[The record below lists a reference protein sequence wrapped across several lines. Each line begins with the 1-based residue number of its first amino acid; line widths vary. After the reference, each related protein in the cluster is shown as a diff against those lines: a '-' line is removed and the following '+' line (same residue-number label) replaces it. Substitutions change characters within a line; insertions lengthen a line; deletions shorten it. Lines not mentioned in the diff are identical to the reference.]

1 MSELLGGMPGWRGR
15 AQQITNLQNRV
26 AELKRQVKVLEGQR
40 SGRGDLEGGGEK
52 ERGRIRQ
59 LEQKRR
65 NELEVCV
72 CLYVCMYVRTYVC
85 ACLSS
90 VHPFMSFFMSEV
102 VFLFL
107 GAREAGCYR
116 QVAVLQMASLD
127 RFNCVQESMIK

>member
-1 MSELLGGMPGWRGR
+1 MSELLGGVPGWRGR

-72 CLYVCMYVRTYVC
+72 CLYVSMYVRMCVPV
-85 ACLSS
+85 CLS
-90 VHPFMSFFMSEV
+90 VCPFMSFFMSEV

-107 GAREAGCYR
+107 GLWEAGCYR
-116 QVAVLQMASLD
+116 QVAVLPMASLD
-127 RFNCVQESMIK
+127 RFNCV

>member
-1 MSELLGGMPGWRGR
+1 MSELLGGVPGWRGR

-65 NELEVCV
+65 NELEVC
-72 CLYVCMYVRTYVC
+72 LSVCMYVRTYVC
-85 ACLSS
+85 VCLSVCPS
-90 VHPFMSFFMSEV
+90 VHSCLSFYE
-102 VFLFL
+102 
-107 GAREAGCYR
+107 
-116 QVAVLQMASLD
+116 
-127 RFNCVQESMIK
+127 

>member
-1 MSELLGGMPGWRGR
+1 MGEGFSVSELLGGVPGWRGR

-85 ACLSS
+85 ACLSVRPS
-90 VHPFMSFFMSEV
+90 VHSCLS
-102 VFLFL
+102 
-107 GAREAGCYR
+107 CY
-116 QVAVLQMASLD
+116 
-127 RFNCVQESMIK
+127 E